1 MNIKKGDSLIRFI
14 ERACHKRFYQGGC
27 SIPSKSVVLKNLKKW
42 SCAKQTTGWGCPTTL
57 KEVGVYLVIPKK
69 GYALKELKEGCW
81 SKQNLGKGMN

>member
-1 MNIKKGDSLIRFI
+1 MQ
-14 ERACHKRFYQGGC
+14 ACHKQALQRGT
-27 SIPSKSVVLKNLKKW
+27 PNPNKSG
-42 SCAKQTTGWGCPTTL
+42 CAKQTTGWGCPTTL